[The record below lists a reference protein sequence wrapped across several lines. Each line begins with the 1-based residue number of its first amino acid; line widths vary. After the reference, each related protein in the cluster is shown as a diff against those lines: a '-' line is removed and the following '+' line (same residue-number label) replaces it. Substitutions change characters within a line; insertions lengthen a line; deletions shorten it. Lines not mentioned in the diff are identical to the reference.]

1 MQILKEEVRT
11 QILQSAENSF
21 CENGFQATT
30 MRCIAKEIGI
40 SVSNLYLYYENKEML
55 FNAVADPIFHFYIYN
70 FTDFLNHKD
79 EKDELNQKMSLAI
92 GNMILSN
99 KDRFLLLFEKSK
111 GTKYECFRDEIITR
125 MQMHIV
131 KQMSEEVLDK
141 ELLAKL
147 FAQNLMEGIVYII
160 KTQKDKRKLEQDLQY
175 LADFYTKGIIQ
186 FLK

>member
-1 MQILKEEVRT
+1 MQVLKEEVRT
-11 QILQSAENSF
+11 LILQSAENSF

-55 FNAVADPIFHFYIYN
+55 FYAVADPIFHHYIYN
-70 FTDFLNHKD
+70 FTDFLNHED

-99 KDRFLLLFEKSK
+99 KERFLLLFEKSK
-111 GTKYECFRDEIITR
+111 GTRYECFRDEIITK
-125 MQMHIV
+125 MQLHIV
-131 KQMSEEVLDK
+131 KQMSEKVLDK

-147 FAQNLMEGIVYII
+147 FAQNLIDGIVYII
-160 KTQKDKRKLEQDLQY
+160 KVQKDNDKLEQDLQD
-175 LADFYTKGIIQ
+175 LTDFYTKGIIQ